1 MATTKTTLID
11 QKIAELTKTIAALK
25 TDESISKN
33 TRGTQLYARGR
44 ERRVLHLIK
53 TLVAAAGDDVKLV
66 GDDMD
71 TFVLITTL
79 SSERKLTKYE
89 FNEGDDLLTLMEKY
103 PNLSRKDMET
113 KLKKVGLKIDFETK
127 KLVVDPEAAPEAE
140 DAE

>member
-25 TDESISKN
+25 TDETISKN

-53 TLVAAAGDDVKLV
+53 TLVAAAGDDVKLE

-79 SSERKLTKYE
+79 ASERKTTKYE
-89 FNEGDDLLTLMEKY
+89 FNEGDNIFELMQKY
-103 PNLSRKDMET
+103 ENLSRKDMEQ
-113 KLKKVGLKIDFETK
+113 KLEKLGLKMDF
-127 KLVVDPEAAPEAE
+127 AAGIIVKA
-140 DAE
+140 